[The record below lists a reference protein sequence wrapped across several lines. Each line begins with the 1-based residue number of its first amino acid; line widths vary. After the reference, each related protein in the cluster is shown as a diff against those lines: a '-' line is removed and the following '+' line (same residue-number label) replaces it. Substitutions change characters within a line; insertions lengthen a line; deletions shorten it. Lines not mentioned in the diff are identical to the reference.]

1 VGQDEVLLAFLPL
14 YHTFGRYFE
23 LLGSIF
29 WRGTYV
35 FSGNPSVETLFSLF
49 PRINPTGLVSVPI
62 RWLQIYEK
70 CLEEL
75 KKLSPD
81 EDSSE
86 VLRSIIGSRL
96 RWGISAAGYL
106 GAAGLSFFEGHGVNL
121 VSGFGL
127 TEATGGLTMTPPGG
141 YVDNTQGR
149 PLPGVELK
157 LSPEGELLA
166 RGHYIAR
173 YLEDK
178 GPGDKIPFPQDPE
191 TDYWLKTGDIFRL
204 LPNGYYRIVDRIKD
218 IYKNNRG
225 QTIAPRKVEDKFKSV
240 PGIKN
245 TFLVGDGR
253 PYNVLLIVPDD
264 NYPELRAVLGK
275 EGVEQYYKRIIEAAN
290 LELAPYERI
299 INFAL
304 LDRDFSRERGEL
316 TAKGSFNRKN
326 IVASNSKL
334 IESLYGKIILKL
346 RLKISG

>member
-1 VGQDEVLLAFLPL
+1 VTKSHF
-14 YHTFGRYFE
+14 R
-23 LLGSIF
+23 
-29 WRGTYV
+29 
-35 FSGNPSVETLFSLF
+35 
-49 PRINPTGLVSVPI
+49 
-62 RWLQIYEK
+62 
-70 CLEEL
+70 
-75 KKLSPD
+75 
-81 EDSSE
+81 
-86 VLRSIIGSRL
+86 
-96 RWGISAAGYL
+96 
-106 GAAGLSFFEGHGVNL
+106 
-121 VSGFGL
+121 
-127 TEATGGLTMTPPGG
+127 
-141 YVDNTQGR
+141 
-149 PLPGVELK
+149 
-157 LSPEGELLA
+157 
-166 RGHYIAR
+166 
-173 YLEDK
+173 
-178 GPGDKIPFPQDPE
+178 QDPE

-334 IESLYGKIILKL
+334 IESLYGKNYLEIETENFRL
-346 RLKISG
+346 RIPFWLIRDLGVLESDFKFEMGG